1 MYTDLASAQLAISPT
16 PTAHFGAGSVARL
29 GSILTGINPA
39 AGVGQV
45 TGTGPPAAVIV
56 TDAGLA
62 ATPVIAAVRAAAEE
76 AGLSVTVFSGVH
88 ANPTT
93 DDVAAGAA
101 FVGVVPEA
109 RQTSTVPEAR
119 HASTDT
125 GPGRVTLIAVGGGSS
140 MDAAKGIAIAA
151 VNPERGR
158 DLDYRG
164 EFATRALP
172 IIAIPTTAGTGAE
185 TNAFGVVTDPE
196 TKTKFYVGHAST
208 MPAAAVLDPTL
219 TVGLPSRSTA
229 ATGLDALTH
238 AIESYLSV
246 RANPWADGIA
256 LQVIRMISAHLPASC
271 ADGTNLEA
279 RSQLL
284 LAAHMA
290 GIGMA
295 TTGLGLVHAIGHAI
309 GGRYDLPHGVTLAM
323 VLPQVLRFSEP
334 VRRDRLA
341 AIAFALDA
349 GDRGK
354 DSAWNATAA
363 IAAIESLIAEVGLD
377 VSPADYGIT
386 EPDFEQIAA
395 DALADEVIN
404 NAPRQPTAA
413 QIGAILAAG

>member
-1 MYTDLASAQLAISPT
+1 LYTNLASAQLAISPT
-16 PTAHFGAGSVARL
+16 PTAHFGTGSVDKL
-29 GSILTGINPA
+29 SSIISGIGPS
-39 AGVGQV
+39 AG
-45 TGTGPPAAVIV
+45 AVIV

-76 AGLSVTVFSGVH
+76 AGLPVTVFSGVH

-101 FVGVVPEA
+101 VVA
-109 RQTSTVPEAR
+109 GTTF
-119 HASTDT
+119 DT

-140 MDAAKGIAIAA
+140 IDAAKGISIAA

-158 DLDYRG
+158 DLDYRN
-164 EFATRALP
+164 EFGTRGLP
-172 IIAIPTTAGTGAE
+172 IVAIPTTAGTGAE

-219 TVGLPSRSTA
+219 TIGLPARSTA

-271 ADGTNLEA
+271 ADGTDLEA

-334 VRRDRLA
+334 VRRERLA
-341 AIAFALDA
+341 TIAFALDA
-349 GDRGK
+349 GDRAK
-354 DSAWNATAA
+354 DSAWNAAAA
-363 IAAIESLIAEVGLD
+363 IDAVEALRAAIGLD

-386 EPDFEQIAA
+386 EADFGQIAA
-395 DALADEVIN
+395 DALADEVIS
-404 NAPRQPTAA
+404 NAPRQPSAA
-413 QIGAILAAG
+413 QIATILASV

>member
-16 PTAHFGAGSVARL
+16 PTAHFGAGGVAKL
-29 GSILTGINPA
+29 GSILTGINPV

-45 TGTGPPAAVIV
+45 AGTGPPAAVNV

-62 ATPVIAAVRAAAEE
+62 ATPVIAEVRAAAEE
-76 AGLSVTVFSGVH
+76 AGLTVTVFSGVH
-88 ANPTT
+88 ANPST

-101 FVGVVPEA
+101 VISEIA
-109 RQTSTVPEAR
+109 
-119 HASTDT
+119 
-125 GPGRVTLIAVGGGSS
+125 PGQGQVTLIAVGGGSS

-158 DLDYRG
+158 DLDYRR
-164 EFATRALP
+164 EFATRGLP

-208 MPAAAVLDPTL
+208 MPAAAVLDPVL
-219 TVGLPSRSTA
+219 TIGLPSRSTA

-271 ADGTNLEA
+271 ADGTDLEA

-309 GGRYDLPHGVTLAM
+309 GGRYDLPHGVALAM
-323 VLPQVLRFSEP
+323 VLPEVLRFSEP

-349 GDRGK
+349 GDRAK
-354 DSAWNATAA
+354 DSAWNAAAA
-363 IAAIESLIAEVGLD
+363 IDAVDALRTAVGLD

-386 EPDFEQIAA
+386 ESDFGQIAA

-404 NAPRQPTAA
+404 NAPRQPSAA
-413 QIGAILAAG
+413 QIAAILAAGERA

>member
-1 MYTDLASAQLAISPT
+1 
-16 PTAHFGAGSVARL
+16 
-29 GSILTGINPA
+29 
-39 AGVGQV
+39 
-45 TGTGPPAAVIV
+45 
-56 TDAGLA
+56 
-62 ATPVIAAVRAAAEE
+62 
-76 AGLSVTVFSGVH
+76 VFSGVH
-88 ANPTT
+88 ANPST

-101 FVGVVPEA
+101 VITEVSDGITP
-109 RQTSTVPEAR
+109 S
-119 HASTDT
+119 
-125 GPGRVTLIAVGGGSS
+125 PGQVTLIAVGGGSS
-140 MDAAKGIAIAA
+140 IDAAKGIAIAA

-158 DLDYRG
+158 ELDYRG
-164 EFATRALP
+164 IFGARALP

-185 TNAFGVVTDPE
+185 TNAFGVVTDPD

-208 MPAAAVLDPTL
+208 MPAIAVLDPVL
-219 TVGLPSRSTA
+219 TVGLPARSTA

-256 LQVIRMISAHLPASC
+256 LQVIRMISAHLAASC
-271 ADGTNLEA
+271 ADGTDLEA

-284 LAAHMA
+284 LGAHMA

-341 AIAFALDA
+341 TIAFALDA

-354 DSAWNATAA
+354 DNAWNAAAA
-363 IAAIESLIAEVGLD
+363 IDAVDALRTAVGLA
-377 VSPADYGIT
+377 VTPADYGIT
-386 EPDFEQIAA
+386 EPDFGKIAA

-404 NAPRQPTAA
+404 NAPRQPSPD
-413 QIGAILAAG
+413 QITAILASA

>member
-1 MYTDLASAQLAISPT
+1 MRITDLASAQLAISPT
-16 PTAHFGAGSVARL
+16 PTAHFGAGSVGKL
-29 GSILTGINPA
+29 GAILSGIA
-39 AGVGQV
+39 APSD
-45 TGTGPPAAVIV
+45 PPTAVIV

-62 ATPVIAAVRAAAEE
+62 ATPVIASVRAAAEE

-88 ANPTT
+88 ANPST

-101 FVGVVPEA
+101 VVAGVGPEA
-109 RQTSTVPEAR
+109 RGK
-119 HASTDT
+119 HGASE
-125 GPGRVTLIAVGGGSS
+125 GAGSGQVTLIAVGGGSS
-140 MDAAKGIAIAA
+140 IDAAKGIAIAA

-158 DLDYRG
+158 DLDYRR
-164 EFATRALP
+164 EFATRGLP
-172 IIAIPTTAGTGAE
+172 IVAIPTTAGTGAE
-185 TNAFGVVTDPE
+185 TNAFGVVTDPD

-208 MPAAAVLDPTL
+208 MPAVAVLDPVL
-219 TVGLPSRSTA
+219 TVGLPPASTA
-229 ATGLDALTH
+229 ATGVDALTH

-256 LQVIRMISAHLPASC
+256 LQVIRMISAYLPASC
-271 ADGTNLEA
+271 ADGTDLEA

-341 AIAFALDA
+341 TIAFALDA

-354 DSAWNATAA
+354 DSAWNAAAA
-363 IAAIESLIAEVGLD
+363 IDAVDALRIAVGLD

-386 EPDFEQIAA
+386 EADFEQIAA
-395 DALADEVIN
+395 DALTDEVIN
-404 NAPRQPTAA
+404 NAPRQPSAA
-413 QIGAILAAG
+413 QIAAILAAG

>member
-1 MYTDLASAQLAISPT
+1 LHADLASLQLAISPT
-16 PTAHFGAGSVARL
+16 PTAHFGTGSVDKL
-29 GSILTGINPA
+29 SSIISGIGPS
-39 AGVGQV
+39 AG
-45 TGTGPPAAVIV
+45 AVIV

-76 AGLSVTVFSGVH
+76 AGLPVTVFSGVH

-101 FVGVVPEA
+101 VV
-109 RQTSTVPEAR
+109 TSTSDA
-119 HASTDT
+119 

-140 MDAAKGIAIAA
+140 IDAAKGISIAA

-158 DLDYRG
+158 DLDYRR

-219 TVGLPSRSTA
+219 TVGLPARSTA

-271 ADGTNLEA
+271 ADGTDLEA

-309 GGRYDLPHGVTLAM
+309 GGRYDLPHGVSLAM

-341 AIAFALDA
+341 TIAFALDA

-354 DSAWNATAA
+354 DSAWNAAA
-363 IAAIESLIAEVGLD
+363 A
-377 VSPADYGIT
+377 
-386 EPDFEQIAA
+386 
-395 DALADEVIN
+395 
-404 NAPRQPTAA
+404 
-413 QIGAILAAG
+413 

>member
-16 PTAHFGAGSVARL
+16 PTAHFGAGSVDKL
-29 GSILTGINPA
+29 GSILTGIGPA
-39 AGVGQV
+39 
-45 TGTGPPAAVIV
+45 GTIGPSGSQAVVIV

-62 ATPVIAAVRAAAEE
+62 ATPVIASVRAAAEE

-88 ANPTT
+88 ANPST

-101 FVGVVPEA
+101 VVAGVVPEA
-109 RQTSTVPEAR
+109 RQISVVPQARQIST
-119 HASTDT
+119 ASDT

-140 MDAAKGIAIAA
+140 IDAAKGIAIAS

-158 DLDYRG
+158 DLDYRR
-164 EFATRALP
+164 EFAARGLP

-208 MPAAAVLDPTL
+208 MPAAAVLDPVL
-219 TVGLPSRSTA
+219 TVGLPARSTA

-256 LQVIRMISAHLPASC
+256 LQVIRMISAYLPASC
-271 ADGTNLEA
+271 ADGTDLEA

-334 VRRDRLA
+334 VRRERLA
-341 AIAFALDA
+341 TIAFALDA
-349 GDRGK
+349 GDRAK
-354 DSAWNATAA
+354 DSAWNAAAA
-363 IAAIESLIAEVGLD
+363 IDAVEALRAAIGLD
-377 VSPADYGIT
+377 VSPADYGIS
-386 EPDFEQIAA
+386 EADFGQIAA
-395 DALADEVIN
+395 DALADEVIS
-404 NAPRQPTAA
+404 NAPRQPSAS
-413 QIGAILAAG
+413 QITAILASA